1 MAQVIKYIPK
11 NTAAGTEYREIHED
25 DKADI
30 LNTLIKVLAQMTEL
44 DTQNTEDSTW
54 IRDQWW
60 HKRNKKLHKGQNGL
74 NSPASVIGGIVHN
87 MMYKTPPQRDFSS
100 KQMEDLEMIMNGL
113 HAVFP
118 DIPAYRFQI
127 SFGE

>member
-1 MAQVIKYIPK
+1 MKIVKYIPK
-11 NTAAGTEYREIHED
+11 QTAAGTEYREIHED

-30 LNTLIKVLAQMTEL
+30 LNTLIRVLAQITEL
-44 DTQNTEDSTW
+44 DTQNTDDSIW

-60 HKRNKKLHKGQNGL
+60 HKRNKKLHKGKNGL
-74 NSPASVIGGIVHN
+74 NTPASVVGGIVHN
-87 MMYKTPPQRDFSS
+87 MMYKTPAQRDFSD

-118 DIPAYRFQI
+118 DIEPYRFQI
-127 SFGE
+127 GFGE

>member
-1 MAQVIKYIPK
+1 MKIIKYIPK

-25 DKADI
+25 DK
-30 LNTLIKVLAQMTEL
+30 VLALVTEL
-44 DTQNTEDSTW
+44 DTQNTDDSIW
-54 IRDQWW
+54 IRDHWW

-87 MMYKTPPQRDFSS
+87 MMYKTPLQRDFSS

-113 HAVFP
+113 HAVYP
-118 DIPAYRFQI
+118 EITPYRFQI